1 MITEKD
7 LYDILENKISNE
19 MQKAIIRNSFPPQIA
34 ERMCSA
40 IDSQEKAG
48 HFQRLLQEY
57 NEWLINQQRQQAV
70 IAAFLRGY
78 YK

>member
-7 LYDILENKISNE
+7 LYDILENKISYE
-19 MQKAIIRNSFPPQIA
+19 MQKAIIRNSFPLQIA
-34 ERMCSA
+34 ERMCA
-40 IDSQEKAG
+40 VIDSQEKAA

-57 NEWLINQQRQQAV
+57 NEWFINQQRQQAV

>member
-19 MQKAIIRNSFPPQIA
+19 MQKTIIRNSFPLQIA
-34 ERMCSA
+34 ERMCAA
-40 IDSQEKAG
+40 IDGHEKAT
-48 HFQRLLQEY
+48 HFQLLLQEY
-57 NEWLINQQRQQAV
+57 NEWLIYQQKQQAV

-78 YK
+78 FK